1 MTVRELGGYALAPG
15 EGRALWFL
23 GGLVTF
29 KARAHETGG
38 EIEVIEQS
46 GRAGMGPPVHSHAR
60 EAEAFYVI
68 DGEMT
73 FLVGDETVAAS
84 AGSFVF
90 VPRKAKHAFRVDS
103 TTAKFLL
110 VVTPAVIAPFFEEL
124 GEPAPAA
131 VLPPPE
137 KGPPDAVRF
146 DEIARKYGQE
156 VYGPPITSARR

>member
-23 GGLVTF
+23 GGLATF
-29 KARAHETGG
+29 KARAHETAG
-38 EIEVIEQS
+38 ELEVIEQ
-46 GRAGMGPPVHSHAR
+46 MGGVGFGPAVHSHAV
-60 EAEAFYVI
+60 EAEAFYVL

-73 FLVGDETVAAS
+73 FLVGDEIVTAS

-90 VPRKAKHAFRVDS
+90 VPRKTKHAFRVDS
-103 TTAKFLL
+103 TTARFLL

-124 GEPAPAA
+124 GEPASAA
-131 VLPPPE
+131 VLPPAA
-137 KGPPDAVRF
+137 KGPPDPARF

-156 VYGPPITSARR
+156 VHGPPIASARR